1 MSGRMQVRRNRRLRG
16 WGLVLRAKT
25 FGGVSTALLA
35 LALGAAAPLSG
46 QSSQPRPDNAAFGVV
61 QSATGAGEPR
71 QVCSYDECALRLWSS
86 DVLRG
91 TEEAKIGQL
100 GFLRPT
106 PLGDLFAQSD
116 SAALH
121 FETVEKNYTIGR
133 AITITS
139 RVVSLAG
146 LVLSFS
152 SDSAEQRWGFGLQA
166 TGFAGGW
173 LGKRRVTHAKEALS
187 RAIWWYNRDV
197 VRAGPMR

>member
-1 MSGRMQVRRNRRLRG
+1 MSGRMQVRRDRRLRG
-16 WGLVLRAKT
+16 WGLVPGTRASSA
-25 FGGVSTALLA
+25 VLTALLA
-35 LALGAAAPLSG
+35 LALGTAAPLSG
-46 QSSQPRPDNAAFGVV
+46 QSSQPRPDNAALGIG
-61 QSATGAGEPR
+61 QSAIGAGEPR

-91 TEEAKIGQL
+91 TEEAKIGQF
-100 GFLRPT
+100 GFLRPP
-106 PLGDLFAQSD
+106 PLGELFAQSD

-121 FETVEKNYTIGR
+121 FETLEKNYTNGR

-173 LGKRRVTHAKEALS
+173 LGQRRVRRAKEALS

-197 VRAGPMR
+197 ARKGQMR